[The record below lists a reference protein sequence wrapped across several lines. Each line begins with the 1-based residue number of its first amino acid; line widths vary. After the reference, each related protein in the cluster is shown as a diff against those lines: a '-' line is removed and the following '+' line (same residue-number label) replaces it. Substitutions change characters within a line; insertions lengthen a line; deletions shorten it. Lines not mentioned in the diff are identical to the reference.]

1 MFHDGEC
8 VINLPDVATIA
19 AIAQLAQTGTSIDL
33 QDPLAIA
40 AGCEMRGL
48 GTPPP
53 CQPLRLLIAI
63 LFAYRASFCGAIFA
77 IRATR

>member
-1 MFHDGEC
+1 VFHGGEC

-33 QDPLAIA
+33 QLAIA

-63 LFAYRASFCGAIFA
+63 LFAYRCIFLQCDF